1 MKPKNITLALLSI
14 GAVLIFCSLYG
25 KHINYMPTFDKHLF
39 DLGNGLITFSLT
51 MMLYLFIHH
60 IDKKEDFHKIYSL
73 KKWMII
79 ISTNVFWLLLIP
91 GTYLY
96 YALRAKRGYFPLN
109 ADTIMIPFSEQV
121 ICILLMLLPLNAL
134 LFLSLKKTS
143 HPTQFSVER
152 AGTARKK
159 SYFAF
164 FLRIF
169 YDVLIIIHCGFLI
182 FFVFDGNHVAI
193 VVCIG
198 LIHNLFSLKF
208 GKINSIMR
216 QI

>member
-1 MKPKNITLALLSI
+1 
-14 GAVLIFCSLYG
+14 
-25 KHINYMPTFDKHLF
+25 MPTIDKHLF

-60 IDKKEDFHKIYSL
+60 IDEKEDFYKIYSL

-91 GTYLY
+91 STYQY

-134 LFLSLKKTS
+134 LFLSLKK
-143 HPTQFSVER
+143 
-152 AGTARKK
+152 K
-159 SYFAF
+159 SP
-164 FLRIF
+164 
-169 YDVLIIIHCGFLI
+169 
-182 FFVFDGNHVAI
+182 
-193 VVCIG
+193 
-198 LIHNLFSLKF
+198 
-208 GKINSIMR
+208 NSIFC
-216 QI
+216 